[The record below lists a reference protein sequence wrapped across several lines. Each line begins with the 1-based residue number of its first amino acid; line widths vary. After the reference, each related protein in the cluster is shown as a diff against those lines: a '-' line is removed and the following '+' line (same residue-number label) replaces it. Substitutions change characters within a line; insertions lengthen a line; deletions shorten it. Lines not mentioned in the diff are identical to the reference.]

1 MNSTSPDAR
10 RFHRSKR
17 LLSAGLLAFL
27 LASNALPQE
36 VASPDEAYRFLV
48 GLIEKGLYDM
58 AVEEARSFL
67 REHPAHPKAM
77 LARYRLATA
86 LFELGKR
93 EEAAPHFKTLAE
105 EDGFEYR
112 SECAFRLGECELERA
127 RYDVAGA
134 AFAAVLDGDQTYL
147 HEAARFFLG
156 DALFRQGEIDD
167 AERRFAEL
175 LDATP
180 NSTYAPRARASLA
193 WCAWQRKDAGLTERR
208 ARDFLARHAK
218 DEVGDEIRVLLGEA
232 LLEEKKAGE
241 ALEVFRTVQAEALDD
256 AKRRGIAFALVQGG
270 DRRGAARE
278 FRALYEA
285 HPESRF
291 AAEARLEAGVQTL
304 LDGAAEEAL
313 PLLSE
318 SAEDGAG
325 EALYWLARAQEATGR
340 SEDALK
346 TLERARKGA
355 SGELLERIQVAR
367 GDALRSLGRSED
379 AIAAYEGA
387 GSEYSLY
394 AAAVTALEE
403 HRTEDAIRIA
413 RGFLERH
420 PDSQRALDARL
431 VLGEA
436 LFERRAFDEAS
447 RAFGEVLALAPPA
460 SAAAQAKNR
469 LAWCRYLAGD
479 LAGARQGFEALVRDH
494 PSEPPAEEGL
504 ALLARVD
511 FESGAN
517 ESAFSLVERYL
528 RAYPQGR
535 YGDQVLS
542 LAARA
547 KDGLQ
552 GLSDLER
559 LVRDFPQSPLVP
571 EASLQIAER
580 LSAAGRH
587 DEAARRYRELLER
600 DPSSPR
606 VAEARYGLAWCEFQ
620 SQRFES
626 AAETAKQVA
635 DDRGAPEEL
644 RASAAELLVWAESRA
659 LDADGAAAAWRLLI
673 ALPSPEEKRLE
684 CARAVVT
691 ALRQNERLAEART
704 ILDECLR
711 AVRDP
716 ETVLLTLLE
725 GAYLALEE
733 GDVDR
738 ADAQVEAAE
747 RRQARSSAVAEAS
760 FFVGEARAERGDRE
774 RALAL
779 YTRASAAE
787 NPRKR
792 DALYK
797 LGYLELAA
805 GHLASASRAFEE
817 LIADPASPLFGESL
831 FLLGET
837 RFREGRFDEAAR
849 LLERLRREVP
859 RHEVL
864 PKGLFRLGIALGELG
879 RWPEAEAV
887 LAELARSQ
895 PEFPNLAEAE
905 LWRGRALAAQK
916 KARPARAA
924 FERVVAL
931 DSGSLAANARLALAR
946 MTEDEGRFEDAL
958 SEYLKVA
965 LLYADEEAV
974 AEALFR
980 AGTCLERLGRNEQ
993 AIARFREVVENHPRS
1008 SFAEEAERRLRGA
1021 PARGS

>member
-1 MNSTSPDAR
+1 MNPSFP
-10 RFHRSKR
+10 RSSR
-17 LLSAGLLAFL
+17 VFATALLALL
-27 LASNALPQE
+27 LAPNALPQN
-36 VASPDEAYRFLV
+36 ADSPGEAYRFLV
-48 GLIEKGLYDM
+48 GLIDKGLYDM
-58 AVEEARSFL
+58 AVEEAQSFL
-67 REHPAHPKAM
+67 RAHPAHPKAT
-77 LARYRLATA
+77 LARYRLASA
-86 LFELGKR
+86 LFELERR
-93 EEAAPHFKTLAE
+93 EEAAPHFQALAE
-105 EDGFEYR
+105 APGFEYR
-112 SECAFRLGECELERA
+112 SECAFRLGECELERGQCE
-127 RYDVAGA
+127 VAEA
-134 AFAAVLDGDQTYL
+134 AFQSVLDGDQTYL

-156 DALFRQGEIDD
+156 DALFRQQKLED
-167 AERRFAEL
+167 AEKRFAEV

-180 NSTYAPRARASLA
+180 NSIYAPRARASLA
-193 WCAWQRKDAGLTERR
+193 WCAWQKKDAALTERR

-218 DEVGDEIRVLLGEA
+218 DEAGDEIRVLLGEA
-232 LLEEKKAGE
+232 LLEEKKPRE
-241 ALEVFRTVQAEALDD
+241 ALEVFRAVQAEALDD
-256 AKRRGIAFALVQGG
+256 AKRRGIAFALVQSE

-278 FRALYEA
+278 FRALADA
-285 HPESRF
+285 HPDSRF
-291 AAEARLEAGVQTL
+291 AAEARLEAGVQLL

-313 PLLSE
+313 PLLAE
-318 SAEDGAG
+318 SAKGGGG
-325 EALYWLARAQEATGR
+325 EELYWLARAQEATGKH
-340 SEDALK
+340 EDALK
-346 TLERARKGA
+346 TLERARKGS

-367 GDALRSLGRSED
+367 GDTLRALGRSED

-403 HRTEDAIRIA
+403 RRAEDAIRLA
-413 RGFLERH
+413 RGVLKRRPER
-420 PDSQRALDARL
+420 SRACEAGL

-436 LFERRAFDEAS
+436 LFELRRLDEAARAFQ
-447 RAFGEVLALAPPA
+447 EVLAQSPPPA
-460 SAAAQAKNR
+460 AAAQAKNR
-469 LAWCRYLAGD
+469 VAWCRYLAGD
-479 LAGARQGFEALVRDH
+479 LDQAKQGFETLVREL

-504 ALLARVD
+504 YLLARVAL
-511 FESGAN
+511 ESGAN
-517 ESAFSLVERYL
+517 AEALERVERYL
-528 RAYPQGR
+528 RAFPSGR
-535 YGDQVLS
+535 FGDQVLS

-547 KDGLQ
+547 KEGVEGLPY
-552 GLSDLER
+552 LER
-559 LVRDFPQSPLVP
+559 LVRDFPQSALVP
-571 EASLQIAER
+571 DASLQIAER

-587 DEAARRYRELLER
+587 DEAGRRYSEFLER
-600 DPSSPR
+600 DPSASR
-606 VAEARYGLAWCEFQ
+606 AADARYGLAWCEFQ
-620 SQRFES
+620 GQRFES
-626 AAETAKQVA
+626 AAENARQVI
-635 DDRGAPEEL
+635 DDRGASEDL
-644 RASAAELLVWAESRA
+644 RTSAAELLVWAKSRA
-659 LDADGAAAAWRLLI
+659 LDADGATAAWRLLI
-673 ALPSPEEKRLE
+673 ALPSPEEKLLE
-684 CARAVVT
+684 CARAVVSV
-691 ALRQNERLAEART
+691 LRESQRLGEART

-716 ETVLLTLLE
+716 KIVLSTLLE

-738 ADAQVEAAE
+738 ADAQVESAE
-747 RRQARSSAVAEAS
+747 RRQPRSSEVAEAS
-760 FFVGEARAERGDRE
+760 FFVGEARSERGDRD

-787 NPRKR
+787 NPRQR
-792 DALYK
+792 EALYK

-805 GHLASASRAFEE
+805 GHLASAARAFEE
-817 LIADPASPLFGESL
+817 LVTDPASPLFGESL

-837 RFREGRFDEAAR
+837 RFREGRYDEAAR
-849 LLERLRREVP
+849 LLERLRREAP

-887 LAELARSQ
+887 LAELARLQ
-895 PEFPNLAEAE
+895 PEFQNLAEAE

-916 KARPARAA
+916 KTRPARAA

-931 DSGSLAANARLALAR
+931 DSGHLAANARLALAR

-965 LLYADEEAV
+965 LLYGDEEAV